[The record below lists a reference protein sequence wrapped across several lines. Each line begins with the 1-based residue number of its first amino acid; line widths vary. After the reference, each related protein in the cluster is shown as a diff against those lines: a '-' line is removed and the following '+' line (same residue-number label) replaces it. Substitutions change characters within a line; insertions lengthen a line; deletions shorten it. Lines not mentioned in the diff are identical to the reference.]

1 MKEPCLTNLE
11 ESRVDDVE
19 DAVDGEAGLGD
30 VGGHDDLP
38 LPLGRV
44 LEDLALR
51 LEGHG
56 RVHGQHH
63 ELALPGGA
71 LLDHSGGEKFQL
83 SLHYTVGG
91 DRDVEMIGY

>member
-30 VGGHDDLP
+30 ISGHDDLP
-38 LPLGRV
+38 LSLGRV

-51 LEGHG
+51 LEWHR

-71 LLDHSGGEKFQL
+71 LLDHSGEEKFYL
-83 SLHYTVGG
+83 SLSV
-91 DRDVEMIGY
+91 VIGMLT